1 MNEKPS
7 GKIRSYRDLRVWQK
21 AVELVVICYQLAK
34 KLPPDERFG
43 LVSQI
48 QRAATS
54 IPANIAEGYARRTRG
69 DYIHH
74 LAIAA
79 GSLAELETHWIVV
92 VRLGQ
97 LRQEELQPFFAGAG
111 ELGKMLEVLIQKL
124 KAKKP

>member
-1 MNEKPS
+1 LLSTSEETPA
-7 GKIRSYRDLRVWQK
+7 GRAIRIGQ
-21 AVELVVICYQLAK
+21 
-34 KLPPDERFG
+34 PDPEG
-43 LVSQI
+43 G
-48 QRAATS
+48 TS